1 MDILALEEKSK
12 QELLDIIAEEKK
24 KARKRSHLQYLKC
37 KEKRKAQYLEKK
49 KMHTCE
55 CGRRIDITS
64 LKVHQTRKCHMI
76 WVKEQELK
84 KKIEEEKNKEI
95 AAEPKQE

>member
-1 MDILALEEKSK
+1 MDIISLEEKSK
-12 QELLDIIAEEKK
+12 EELLELIAEEQR
-24 KARKRSHLQYLKC
+24 KARKRSHLQYLKT

-64 LKVHQTRKCHMI
+64 LKVHKTRKCHLL
-76 WVKEQELK
+76 WVKEQEIK
-84 KKIEEEKNKEI
+84 KKIEEDQKNKEN
-95 AAEPKQE
+95 AEAQQQ